1 MLDYVACHDCGTM
14 VNPLLVEAQVVGGIA
29 QGIGT
34 ALYEE
39 SPYDTNGQPLATTFL
54 DYMIPGATE
63 VPDVRVLHMETPS
76 PHTRFGIK
84 GMGEGGAIA
93 PPAAVVNAVN
103 DALRPTGAEITQT
116 PATPERVLDA
126 LIAARHA
133 KWAAA

>member
-1 MLDYVACHDCGTM
+1 MHDH
-14 VNPLLVEAQVVGGIA
+14 
-29 QGIGT
+29 
-34 ALYEE
+34 
-39 SPYDTNGQPLATTFL
+39 
-54 DYMIPGATE
+54 MIPGATE

-116 PATPERVLDA
+116 PAIPERVLDA
-126 LIAARHA
+126 LIAARDA
-133 KWAAA
+133 KRAGA